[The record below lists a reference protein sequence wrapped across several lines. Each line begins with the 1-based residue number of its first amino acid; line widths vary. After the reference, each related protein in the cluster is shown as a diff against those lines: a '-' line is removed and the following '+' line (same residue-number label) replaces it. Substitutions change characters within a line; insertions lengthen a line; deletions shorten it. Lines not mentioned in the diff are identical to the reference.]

1 MRLTE
6 RSMLRIAEDLRADDI
21 GAGADVADGA
31 NEHVDTLDHRR
42 WVKERDTPGNARLER
57 VRFHVSWAGRLFR
70 IPPLRGQS

>member
-31 NEHVDTLDHRR
+31 DEHVDTVDHRR
-42 WVKERDTPGNARLER
+42 WVKERDTTGNTRLER
-57 VRFHVSWAGRLFR
+57 VKFHVSWTGRLFR
-70 IPPLRGQS
+70 IPSFRGQS